1 MNLDKRRHPRWQVRN
16 RLVGRIAP
24 NHKASLLDISL
35 GGALIEHPNLVRP
48 ETVLVLTVYILKR
61 EISLRCRVV
70 RSLVYRYAHWP
81 SGEQDMLYRTGLEFL
96 ALSETSHK
104 IIDEYIG
111 SLKESP
117 PARGR
122 TETKKKL
129 HAKTQGQAR
138 KKKN

>member
-1 MNLDKRRHPRWQVRN
+1 MEWLNLDKRRHPRWQVRN
-16 RLVGRIAP
+16 RPIGRIAP

-48 ETVLVLTVYILKR
+48 ETVLFLTLSILKR

-96 ALSETSHK
+96 ALSETSQK
-104 IIDEYIG
+104 LIEQYIG
-111 SLKESP
+111 SLRESP
-117 PARGR
+117 PARSQ
-122 TETKKKL
+122 K
-129 HAKTQGQAR
+129 R
-138 KKKN
+138 KRKR